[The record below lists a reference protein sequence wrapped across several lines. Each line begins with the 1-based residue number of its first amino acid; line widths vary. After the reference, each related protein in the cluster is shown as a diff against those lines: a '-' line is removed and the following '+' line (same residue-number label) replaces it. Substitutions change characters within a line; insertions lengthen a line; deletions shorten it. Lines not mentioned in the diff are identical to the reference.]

1 MKRLK
6 KILLS
11 LQFHY
16 PLGLLLMVLYV
27 PLIGVCINFQ
37 QVEWNELIILA
48 CWIPIGMIPYN
59 LFKKKILYKLLIIF
73 FFIGGFINLSHWLLL
88 KGEITASSLFVLAN
102 TNLSETVEFLSL
114 KGSLRLLFLIPYL
127 FLFVYAIKNFPF
139 GINNMLN
146 KYFTFGIFLF
156 ISIYFIDNIVH
167 VRFLRKA
174 VPATSEAFI
183 HFTKEMGVT
192 NSLKKRKVKKVSVE
206 ITNKKNHVFVLIL
219 GESCSRN
226 HMSLYNYARE
236 TTPKLEKRKDIF
248 VYNNVVTSHS
258 NTFSSIWMMFT
269 TMNLENDQNKTN
281 CISLMDVFHSAGFQT
296 YWISN
301 QIPIGIWDNDVYNL
315 AQTSNVVVFKN
326 IQANSS
332 FESTLKSSFDEILI
346 NPFREA
352 LFEKQ
357 SNKFIVLHL
366 MGNHSK
372 YSKRYPPNFQ
382 IFTNNSSKK
391 TTVVNE
397 YDNSMIYTDFIVD
410 SIFTLLYQQSIID
423 TNTLYSAIF
432 LSDHGENVY
441 DELNDAGHNFNGSL
455 PKSNVEIPFVV
466 WLSSQYANYNSNKTK
481 FINQNKD
488 LPFVTDDLFHAVIDM
503 NDIKTLYLQENRSIF
518 NAKYNTK
525 RKRILEDNQ
534 DYDLK

>member
-27 PLIGVCINFQ
+27 PLIGVYINFQ

-102 TNLSETVEFLSL
+102 TNFSETVEFLSL

-315 AQTSNVVVFKN
+315 AQTSNV
-326 IQANSS
+326 IIPEQI
-332 FESTLKSSFDEILI
+332 DPPI
-346 NPFREA
+346 P
-352 LFEKQ
+352 KQ
-357 SNKFIVLHL
+357 ID
-366 MGNHSK
+366 
-372 YSKRYPPNFQ
+372 PPN
-382 IFTNNSSKK
+382 
-391 TTVVNE
+391 
-397 YDNSMIYTDFIVD
+397 
-410 SIFTLLYQQSIID
+410 
-423 TNTLYSAIF
+423 
-432 LSDHGENVY
+432 
-441 DELNDAGHNFNGSL
+441 
-455 PKSNVEIPFVV
+455 
-466 WLSSQYANYNSNKTK
+466 
-481 FINQNKD
+481 
-488 LPFVTDDLFHAVIDM
+488 
-503 NDIKTLYLQENRSIF
+503 
-518 NAKYNTK
+518 
-525 RKRILEDNQ
+525 LEE
-534 DYDLK
+534 K

>member
-1 MKRLK
+1 
-6 KILLS
+6 
-11 LQFHY
+11 
-16 PLGLLLMVLYV
+16 
-27 PLIGVCINFQ
+27 
-37 QVEWNELIILA
+37 
-48 CWIPIGMIPYN
+48 
-59 LFKKKILYKLLIIF
+59 
-73 FFIGGFINLSHWLLL
+73 
-88 KGEITASSLFVLAN
+88 
-102 TNLSETVEFLSL
+102 
-114 KGSLRLLFLIPYL
+114 
-127 FLFVYAIKNFPF
+127 
-139 GINNMLN
+139 MLN

-432 LSDHGENVY
+432 LSDHGENV
-441 DELNDAGHNFNGSL
+441 L
-455 PKSNVEIPFVV
+455 
-466 WLSSQYANYNSNKTK
+466 
-481 FINQNKD
+481 
-488 LPFVTDDLFHAVIDM
+488 
-503 NDIKTLYLQENRSIF
+503 
-518 NAKYNTK
+518 
-525 RKRILEDNQ
+525 
-534 DYDLK
+534 

>member
-1 MKRLK
+1 
-6 KILLS
+6 
-11 LQFHY
+11 
-16 PLGLLLMVLYV
+16 
-27 PLIGVCINFQ
+27 
-37 QVEWNELIILA
+37 
-48 CWIPIGMIPYN
+48 
-59 LFKKKILYKLLIIF
+59 
-73 FFIGGFINLSHWLLL
+73 
-88 KGEITASSLFVLAN
+88 
-102 TNLSETVEFLSL
+102 
-114 KGSLRLLFLIPYL
+114 
-127 FLFVYAIKNFPF
+127 
-139 GINNMLN
+139 MLN

-332 FESTLKSSFDEILI
+332 FESTLKASFDEVLFA
-346 NPFREA
+346 PFKEA
-352 LFEKQ
+352 LSEQIK
-357 SNKFIVLHL
+357 NKCIMLHL
-366 MGNHSK
+366 MRSHSS
-372 YSKRYPPNFQ
+372 YAKR
-382 IFTNNSSKK
+382 
-391 TTVVNE
+391 
-397 YDNSMIYTDFIVD
+397 
-410 SIFTLLYQQSIID
+410 
-423 TNTLYSAIF
+423 
-432 LSDHGENVY
+432 
-441 DELNDAGHNFNGSL
+441 
-455 PKSNVEIPFVV
+455 
-466 WLSSQYANYNSNKTK
+466 
-481 FINQNKD
+481 
-488 LPFVTDDLFHAVIDM
+488 
-503 NDIKTLYLQENRSIF
+503 
-518 NAKYNTK
+518 
-525 RKRILEDNQ
+525 
-534 DYDLK
+534 